1 MRTSMAGRVA
11 GIALILSIVMAIFS
25 IAEGFISRQLG
36 VAIFLFFPVIYGTGL
51 YAAMA
56 VLFVLLS
63 FVLLFVYTSS
73 RLIADWSKNSP
84 GTYGSEV
91 PPPHASQNTEEKQ
104 THHKKQFG
112 GVVFIGPVPIIFGS
126 DRKVTGCMLIA
137 AAIMAALIIAA
148 LLLGL
153 L

>member
-1 MRTSMAGRVA
+1 MRTSTVSRMAG
-11 GIALILSIVMAIFS
+11 ISLILSIVLAIFS
-25 IAEGFISRQLG
+25 IVEGFISRQLG

-56 VLFVLLS
+56 VLFVFLS
-63 FVLLFVYTSS
+63 FVLFFVYTSS
-73 RLIADWSKNSP
+73 RLIADDSKNSSAA
-84 GTYGSEV
+84 YGSETR
-91 PPPHASQNTEEKQ
+91 PPHAEEKQ

-126 DRKVTGCMLIA
+126 DRRVTGYMLIV